1 MEKRT
6 GAAKKTRQKAKSS
19 GGSNTKRIFLGVLIV
34 ICVMVAGV
42 GCGFLTAS
50 MNTKDNLSDVKPPAS
65 SQIFDIN
72 GNEVATVH
80 ADENRVPV
88 SIKQKAGLYILLSSL
103 RQSQVLPRY
112 KEHRPPHG
120 QWNFRQH

>member
-34 ICVMVAGV
+34 ICVMVVGV

-88 SIKQKAGLYILLSSL
+88 SIKQIPQAL
-103 RQSQVLPRY
+103 QDAFVAV
-112 KEHRPPHG
+112 
-120 QWNFRQH
+120 